1 MKIIVYESNTGT
13 SKKYAEALSE
23 KRGIPCYH
31 ISDCLDIDP
40 ESEVIFIGWLMGN
53 EIQGLKKAREF
64 FPNISTILAVGM
76 MKNDK
81 NNTAIAEK
89 NAIGDDIV
97 FRTLPGAFDM
107 SKLKGMYKMMMGM
120 MMKMLKSKLKESAD
134 KENSEK
140 VLHALED
147 GIDMYDES
155 ALEGIAQ

>member
-1 MKIIVYESNTGT
+1 MKVIVYESNTGT

-31 ISDCLDIDP
+31 ISDCLDIAP
-40 ESEVIFIGWLMGN
+40 ESEVIFIGWIMGN

-81 NNTAIAEK
+81 HNDAIAEK
-89 NAIGDDIV
+89 NSIGDDVV

-107 SKLKGMYKMMMGM
+107 NKLKGMYKMMMGM
-120 MMKMLKSKLKESAD
+120 MMKMIKSKLKESAD

-140 VLHALED
+140 ILRAFEE

-155 ALEGIAQ
+155 ALEGIAE